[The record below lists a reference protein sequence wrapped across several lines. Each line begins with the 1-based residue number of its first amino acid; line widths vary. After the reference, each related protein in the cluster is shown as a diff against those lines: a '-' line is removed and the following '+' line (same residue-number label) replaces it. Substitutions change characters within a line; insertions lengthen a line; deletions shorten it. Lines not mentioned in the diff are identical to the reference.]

1 MPDTPETS
9 PAPRTGRVSRS
20 AIAGVAVAR
29 AGLAHLGHKA
39 QSLARSDVQTALATA
54 DHQAKLGR
62 ILFSALNQLK
72 GTALKASQ
80 LLSMELGFLPDGVRA
95 ELAKAHYQA
104 TPLNRALVIKLTRES
119 FGKTPHELF
128 ATYEPQAFAAASLGQ
143 VHAATTHSGQA
154 VAVKLQYPG
163 MAESVSSDLQLLR
176 GLLSAFTKGSQALP
190 KAHMIE
196 QVLADIEQ
204 KLSEELDYTHEASQL
219 VWFGQQ
225 LNSNT
230 VVVPQP
236 LPELSAKRVLTMQH
250 LPGQHLTEWLQT
262 LPSQAERNRF
272 GQTLFDTFLRCSF
285 ELGRLQ
291 ADPHPGNYLF
301 MPDGRLGLLDFGC
314 TRALDAAF
322 AQSIRAAWSALLRTP
337 VDHAAL
343 QAAYLR
349 LGMIAPDLSAAD
361 FVNQLMPAL
370 ADLQHWQ
377 RLPFATD
384 VYDFTQHP
392 SLPTMQSAT
401 QRQAVAHMQSIP
413 PDLPYFDRSYIGL
426 VQMLKTM
433 GAQVRTANLWINPR
447 YF

>member
-1 MPDTPETS
+1 MT
-9 PAPRTGRVSRS
+9 RS

-29 AGLAHLGHKA
+29 VGLAHLGHKA
-39 QSLARSDVQTALATA
+39 QSLARSEAQTALANA
-54 DHQAKLGR
+54 EHEANLGR

-80 LLSMELGFLPDGVRA
+80 LLSMELGLLPDGVRA

-104 TPLNRALVIKLTRES
+104 TPLNRALVIKLMRDS
-119 FGKTPHELF
+119 FGKSPHELF
-128 ATYEPQAFAAASLGQ
+128 ANFNPQAFAAASLGQ

-176 GLLSAFTKGSQALP
+176 GLLTAFTTGSHALP

-196 QVLADIEQ
+196 QVLADIET
-204 KLSEELDYTHEASQL
+204 KLGEELDYTHEASQL

-225 LNSNT
+225 LNNDT

-250 LPGQHLTEWLQT
+250 LPGQHLNEWLQT
-262 LPSQAERNRF
+262 RPSQAERNRF
-272 GQTLFDTFLRCSF
+272 GQTLFDTFLRCAF

-314 TRALDAAF
+314 TRALDAEF
-322 AQSIRAAWSALLRTP
+322 VQSIRAAWSALLRDP
-337 VDHAAL
+337 VDPMAL
-343 QAAYLR
+343 QASYLR
-349 LGMIAPDLSAAD
+349 LGMIAPELSTAN

-377 RLPFATD
+377 RLPFTND
-384 VYDFTQHP
+384 LYDFAQHP
-392 SLPTMQSAT
+392 PLPTMQSTT

-426 VQMLKTM
+426 VQMLKAM
-433 GAQVRTANLWINPR
+433 GAKVRTSNPWINPAC
-447 YF
+447 F

>member
-1 MPDTPETS
+1 MPDTPGTNR
-9 PAPRTGRVSRS
+9 APRTGRVTRS

-29 AGLAHLGHKA
+29 VGLAQLGHKA
-39 QSLARSDVQTALATA
+39 QLLARSEAQTVLATA
-54 DHQAKLGR
+54 DHEAKLGR

-104 TPLNRALVIKLTRES
+104 TPLNRALVIKLMRES
-119 FGKTPHELF
+119 FGKPLHDLF
-128 ATYEPQAFAAASLGQ
+128 ATFNPQSFAAASLGQ

-163 MAESVSSDLQLLR
+163 MAESVRSDLQLLR
-176 GLLSAFTKGSQALP
+176 GLLTALTKGSHALP

-196 QVLADIEQ
+196 QVLTDIEK
-204 KLSEELDYTHEASQL
+204 KLGEELDYLHEASQL
-219 VWFGQQ
+219 IWFGQQ
-225 LNSNT
+225 LNSDT

-250 LPGQHLTEWLQT
+250 LSGQHLNEWLQT

-272 GQTLFDTFLRCSF
+272 GQTLFDTFLRCTF

-349 LGMIAPDLSAAD
+349 LGMIAFELSAAD
-361 FVNQLMPAL
+361 FVIELMPAL

-377 RLPFATD
+377 RLPFTAD
-384 VYDFTQHP
+384 RYDFAQHP
-392 SLPTMQSAT
+392 PLPKIQSPI
-401 QRQAVAHMQSIP
+401 QRKAVAHMQSIP

-426 VQMLKTM
+426 VQMLKAM
-433 GAQVRTANLWINPR
+433 GAQVRTANPWINPR

>member
-1 MPDTPETS
+1 MPDTPGTS
-9 PAPRTGRVSRS
+9 PAPRTGRVTRG

-29 AGLAHLGHKA
+29 VGLAHLGHKA
-39 QSLARSDVQTALATA
+39 HSLARSEAQTALAAA
-54 DHQAKLGR
+54 DHEANLGR
-62 ILFSALNQLK
+62 ILFTALNQLK

-80 LLSMELGFLPDGVRA
+80 LLSMELGFLPEGVRS

-104 TPLNRALVIKLTRES
+104 TPLNRALVIKLMRES
-119 FGKTPHELF
+119 FGRPLQDLF
-128 ATYEPQAFAAASLGQ
+128 ANFNPQAFAAASLGQ
-143 VHAATTHSGQA
+143 VHAATTYRGQA

-163 MAESVSSDLQLLR
+163 MAESVGSDLQLLR
-176 GLLSAFTKGSQALP
+176 GLLTAFAKGSQALP

-196 QVLADIEQ
+196 QVLTDIEQ
-204 KLSEELDYTHEASQL
+204 KLGEELNYTHEASQL

-225 LNSNT
+225 LNSDT
-230 VVVPQP
+230 VAVPQP

-250 LPGQHLTEWLQT
+250 LPGLHLNEWLQT
-262 LPSQAERNRF
+262 LPSQAERNQF
-272 GQTLFDTFLRCSF
+272 GQALFDTFLRCTF

-314 TRALDAAF
+314 TRTLDAAF
-322 AQSIRAAWSALLRTP
+322 VQSTRAAWSALLRTP

-361 FVNQLMPAL
+361 FVNRLMPAL
-370 ADLQHWQ
+370 ADLQHFQ
-377 RLPFATD
+377 RLPFTSD
-384 VYDFTQHP
+384 VYDFARHP
-392 SLPTMQSAT
+392 SLPTMQSTT
-401 QRQAVAHMQSIP
+401 QRQAVAYMQSIP
-413 PDLPYFDRSYIGL
+413 PDMPYFDRSYIGL
-426 VQMLKTM
+426 VQILKTM
-433 GAQVRTANLWINPR
+433 GAQVCTANPWINPD

>member
-1 MPDTPETS
+1 MPDTPGTS
-9 PAPRTGRVSRS
+9 PAPRTGRVTRS

-29 AGLAHLGHKA
+29 VGLAHLGHKA
-39 QSLARSDVQTALATA
+39 QSLARSDAQTALANA
-54 DHQAKLGR
+54 EHEAKLGR
-62 ILFSALNQLK
+62 ILFTALNQLK

-104 TPLNRALVIKLTRES
+104 TPLNRALVIKLMRES
-119 FGKTPHELF
+119 FGRPPHELF
-128 ATYEPQAFAAASLGQ
+128 ATFNPQAFAAASLGQ
-143 VHAATTHSGQA
+143 VHAATTPSGHA

-163 MAESVSSDLQLLR
+163 MAESISSDLQLLR
-176 GLLSAFTKGSQALP
+176 SLLTALTKGSPVLP

-196 QVLADIEQ
+196 QVLTDIEK
-204 KLSEELDYTHEASQL
+204 KLGEELDYAHEASQL
-219 VWFGQQ
+219 IWFGQQ
-225 LNSNT
+225 LNSET

-250 LPGQHLTEWLQT
+250 LHGLHLNEWLQT
-262 LPSQAERNRF
+262 LPSQAQRNQF
-272 GQTLFDTFLRCSF
+272 GQMLFDTFLRCTF

-301 MPDGRLGLLDFGC
+301 MTDGRVGLLDFGC

-322 AQSIRAAWSALLRTP
+322 VQSIRAAWSALLRTP
-337 VDHAAL
+337 VDLAAL
-343 QAAYLR
+343 LTAYLR
-349 LGMIAPDLSAAD
+349 LGMIAPDLSATD

-377 RLPFATD
+377 RLPFTTD
-384 VYDFTQHP
+384 VYDFAQHP
-392 SLPTMQSAT
+392 PLPTLQSTT

-426 VQMLKTM
+426 VQMLKAM
-433 GAQVRTANLWINPR
+433 HAQVRTANPWINPS

>member
-1 MPDTPETS
+1 MTESAPP
-9 PAPRTGRVSRS
+9 PRTGRVTRS
-20 AIAGVAVAR
+20 VIAGVAVAR
-29 AGLAHLGHKA
+29 VGMAHLGHKA
-39 QSLARSDVQTALATA
+39 QSFARSDAQTALATS
-54 DHQAKLGR
+54 DHEAKLGR

-80 LLSMELGFLPDGVRA
+80 LLSMELGFLPDGIRA

-104 TPLNRALVIKLTRES
+104 TPLNRALVIKLMRES
-119 FGKTPHELF
+119 FGKPPHELF
-128 ATYEPQAFAAASLGQ
+128 ATFNPQAFAAASLGQ
-143 VHAATTHSGQA
+143 VHAATTHRGQA

-196 QVLADIEQ
+196 QVLADIER
-204 KLSEELDYTHEASQL
+204 KLGEELDYSHEASEL
-219 VWFGQQ
+219 IWFGQQ
-225 LNSNT
+225 LNSDA

-250 LPGQHLTEWLQT
+250 LPGQHLTKWLQT
-262 LPSQAERNRF
+262 RPSQAERNRF
-272 GQTLFDTFLRCSF
+272 GQTLFDTFLHCTFKLS
-285 ELGRLQ
+285 RLQ

-314 TRALDAAF
+314 TRALEAEF
-322 AQSIRAAWSALLRTP
+322 VQSIRAAWSALLRTP
-337 VDHAAL
+337 VDHLAL
-343 QAAYLR
+343 QTAYLR
-349 LGMIAPDLSAAD
+349 LGMIAPDLSAAT
-361 FVNQLMPAL
+361 FMNQLMPAL

-377 RLPFATD
+377 RLPFTND
-384 VYDFTQHP
+384 LYDFAQHP
-392 SLPTMQSAT
+392 SLPTMQSTT

-426 VQMLKTM
+426 VQMLKAM
-433 GAQVRTANLWINPR
+433 HAQVRTANPWINPS

>member
-1 MPDTPETS
+1 MTESGPP
-9 PAPRTGRVSRS
+9 PRTGRVTRS

-29 AGLAHLGHKA
+29 VGLAHLGHKA
-39 QSLARSDVQTALATA
+39 QSLARSEAQTALATA
-54 DHQAKLGR
+54 DHEANLGR

-104 TPLNRALVIKLTRES
+104 NPLNRALVIKLMRES
-119 FGKTPHELF
+119 FGKLPHDLF
-128 ATYEPQAFAAASLGQ
+128 ATFDTQAFAAASLGQ
-143 VHAATTHSGQA
+143 VHAATTHGGQA

-163 MAESVSSDLQLLR
+163 MAACVSSDLQLLR
-176 GLLSAFTKGSQALP
+176 GLLTALSKGSQARP
-190 KAHMIE
+190 KAHLIE
-196 QVLADIEQ
+196 QVLTDIEM

-225 LNSNT
+225 LNSDT

-236 LPELSAKRVLTMQH
+236 VPQLSAKRVLTMQH
-250 LPGQHLTEWLQT
+250 LPGLHLNEWLQT
-262 LPSQAERNRF
+262 QPSQAKRNRF
-272 GQTLFDTFLRCSF
+272 GQTLLDTFLHCAFKLS
-285 ELGRLQ
+285 RLQ

-301 MPDGRLGLLDFGC
+301 MPDGHLGLLDFGC
-314 TRALDAAF
+314 TRALDTKF
-322 AQSIRAAWSALLRTP
+322 VQSIRAAWSALLRDP
-337 VDHAAL
+337 VDHATL

-349 LGMIAPDLSAAD
+349 LGMIAPELSTANFA
-361 FVNQLMPAL
+361 NQLMPAL

-377 RLPFATD
+377 RLPFTAD
-384 VYDFTQHP
+384 MYDFAQHP
-392 SLPTMQSAT
+392 PLPTMQAPT

-426 VQMLKTM
+426 VQMLKAM
-433 GAQVRTANLWINPR
+433 GAQVRTSNPWINPS
-447 YF
+447 YL